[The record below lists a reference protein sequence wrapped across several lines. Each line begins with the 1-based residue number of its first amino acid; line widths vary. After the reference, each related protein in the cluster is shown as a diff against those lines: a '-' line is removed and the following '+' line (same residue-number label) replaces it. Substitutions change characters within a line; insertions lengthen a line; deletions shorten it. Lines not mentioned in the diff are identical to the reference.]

1 MDSLVN
7 GVAADSIFID
17 DRGLAYGDGVFETIA
32 VRAGEAL
39 LFEAH
44 MRRLRHGC
52 LQLCIPAP
60 DSELCRGE
68 VVRLCGGRTG
78 VIKLIVTRGRA
89 TRGYAPQG
97 AAQPNRLLLFSKWE
111 GYPLSFYTQG
121 VRLAICR
128 TRLST
133 QERLAGIKHLN
144 RLENVLAA
152 SELDREHS
160 QEGIMLDHDNRV
172 IECTRSNIFFI
183 KGGEIHTPALHR
195 CGIEGVMRDHVLR
208 CAGKHGV
215 RVHVRDIRLEEAER
229 MDEAFISN
237 SLIGVW
243 PVTLLDDRISFRLN
257 MVSTI
262 RGWIT
267 EHTLGATNA

>member
-7 GVAADSIFID
+7 GVAADSISIH

-32 VRAGEAL
+32 VRAGKPL

-44 MRRLRHGC
+44 MQRLRRGC
-52 LQLCIPAP
+52 LQLGIPAP
-60 DSELCRGE
+60 DAELCRGE
-68 VVRLCGGRTG
+68 VVGLCGGRTG
-78 VIKLIVTRGRA
+78 IVKLVVTRGHA
-89 TRGYAPQG
+89 ARGYAAQR
-97 AAQPNRLLLFSKWE
+97 AARPNRLLLFSKWE

-128 TRLST
+128 TRLSM

-152 SELDREHS
+152 SELDSEHS
-160 QEGIMLDHDNRV
+160 QEGIMLDHDDRV

-183 KGGEIHTPALHR
+183 KDGEIHTPLLQR
-195 CGIEGVMRDHVLR
+195 CGVEGVMRDHILR
-208 CAGKHGV
+208 CAGKHGM
-215 RVHVRDIRLEEAER
+215 RVHVRDIHLEEAKR
-229 MDEAFISN
+229 MDEAFVSN

-243 PVTLLDDRISFRLN
+243 PVTRLDDRISFRLN
-257 MVSTI
+257 TVSTI
-262 RGWIT
+262 RDWAT
-267 EHTLGATNA
+267 EHTLGAMNA